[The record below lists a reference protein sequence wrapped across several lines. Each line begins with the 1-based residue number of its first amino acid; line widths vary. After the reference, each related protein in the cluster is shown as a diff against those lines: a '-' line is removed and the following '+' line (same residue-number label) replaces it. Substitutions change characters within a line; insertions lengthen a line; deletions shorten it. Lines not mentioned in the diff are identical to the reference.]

1 MVFFLLALAQILPPG
16 NHQLSSARVKHPQV
30 LIFSPLL
37 PHFPFQLSMEDTTS
51 ILPKLKRNSNAYGI
65 GALAKSSFSG
75 ETPYLATLQTDTYR
89 LLSQSPWSFGL
100 EEDPHLPTPD
110 LFALS
115 VKPLPSSRLL
125 SYMKTL
131 GTLAPLHGM
140 ESSGS
145 GVGLM
150 RSVMGIL

>member
-1 MVFFLLALAQILPPG
+1 
-16 NHQLSSARVKHPQV
+16 
-30 LIFSPLL
+30 
-37 PHFPFQLSMEDTTS
+37 MEDTTS

-145 GVGLM
+145 GAGLM
-150 RSVMGIL
+150 RSVMGIV